1 MKNNRLLKF
10 FIFLFITAFAA
21 LSLFAQNESVPVEP
35 ESEPELEYPSELLFN
50 ELQLSPEGVIA
61 YDTLGN
67 RWRYDFDSG
76 IFVPS
81 RVSDE
86 YIPEVTIDP
95 VEIRCTEERRVQAY
109 EKKSVL
115 IGYDEYVDG
124 DIVAYGRVTVKG
136 WVKGDIQSINKR
148 VVVTESGQVDGGIKA
163 PEVIVKDGGVVLGKQ
178 ITTTAFDIPA
188 VEGFPY
194 DFLVAVISLTVFF
207 LVFGFLVVQLM
218 PRQLENFREC
228 MCQHRVKTYLLGF
241 LFVILMP
248 IIVLLVM
255 ITIVG
260 MVVVIFVPILYVIVF
275 AFGIIAFGQTLGDS
289 LSKRIWGSKKSLLFS
304 AILGVFALML
314 PWIFTSLLF
323 NSANEVQFGFGVF
336 FLVISIILSTFP
348 VFSGVGAAILTR
360 VGFRKYVSFGDRLAQ
375 EPNLAPAP
383 PPIPDKPPI
392 ITPLPIKPIKPDS
405 PIPPGKGP
413 LPSDE

>member
-21 LSLFAQNESVPVEP
+21 LSLFAQDESAPAEP
-35 ESEPELEYPSELLFN
+35 ESESEAEYPSELLFN

-86 YIPEVTIDP
+86 YTPEVVIDP

-109 EKKSVL
+109 EKTSVL
-115 IGYDEYVDG
+115 IGYDEFVDG

-136 WVKGDIQSINKR
+136 WVKGNIQSINKR
-148 VVVTESGQVDGGIKA
+148 VVVTESGQVDGYIKA
-163 PEVIVKDGGVVLGKQ
+163 PEIIVKDGGVVLGKQ
-178 ITTTAFDIPA
+178 VTTTAFDIPA
-188 VEGFPY
+188 VKDFPY
-194 DFLVAVISLTVFF
+194 DFLIAVISLTAFL

-218 PRQLENFREC
+218 PRQLENFRVC
-228 MCQHRVKTYLLGF
+228 MCRHRVKTYLLGF

-248 IIVLLVM
+248 VIVILVV

-260 MVVVIFVPILYVIVF
+260 TVVVIFVPILYVI
-275 AFGIIAFGQTLGDS
+275 AIALGIISFGQTLGDS
-289 LSKRIWGSKKSLLFS
+289 LSKRIWGSKKSVLFS
-304 AILGVFALML
+304 IIFGVFAFML
-314 PWIFTSLLF
+314 PWIFTSLMF
-323 NSANEVQFGFGVF
+323 NSYNEVQFGFGVF

-360 VGFRKYVSFGDRLAQ
+360 VGFRQYVSFADRLAQ
-375 EPNLAPAP
+375 EPTLAPAP
-383 PPIPDKPPI
+383 PPIPHEPPI
-392 ITPLPIKPIKPDS
+392 ITPPTIKPIKPDS

-413 LPSDE
+413 LPSDK